1 MTLTTEVKELVT
13 STKAETGILS
23 IYLSVDQ
30 QRAGNLNRGYQV
42 TFKNLLREAG
52 EGVEPDE
59 AAAFERAVNCAQHY
73 MAEYVPEGK
82 TLVLFCSGDG
92 EILWQQNLRVPID
105 SQAYWQENAFIR
117 PLMEAH
123 DEFQRYAV
131 VVTDRARARLFTV
144 MLNEIEENQEA
155 LAEWNVRKFDSS
167 TRDRMRSQMN
177 FQRQADEH
185 ARRHLRNVADMMDKL
200 ADEQAFDR
208 LVLAGVG
215 EAVKDLEKM
224 LSERLKSRYMGSIS
238 LPVDAPENA
247 VLEKTRARAE
257 ETERRVELDLVQRLI
272 TASAKETTGVLGLA
286 ATLSMAVTGR
296 IDTLVYS
303 QNFLADPKSLKR
315 ARDIMDASDEAGPRE
330 ESTRDVLEW
339 LIERVVRSGGAIEQ
353 VRGDAAEKLNAEGE
367 GMGAFLRY

>member
-224 LSERLKSRYMGSIS
+224 LSERLKSRYMGCIS